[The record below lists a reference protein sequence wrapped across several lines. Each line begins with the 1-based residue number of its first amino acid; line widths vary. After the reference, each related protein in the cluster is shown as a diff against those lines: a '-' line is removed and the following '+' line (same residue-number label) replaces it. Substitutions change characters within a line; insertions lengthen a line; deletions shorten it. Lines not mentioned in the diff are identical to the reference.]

1 MRNVKKQKKRPTCID
16 LFCGCGGFSLGFIN
30 AGFDVLLG
38 LDSDHAALTT
48 YAYNLGADDIRW
60 VGELPNKRFQKDH
73 WHGLNRPLLYGEDPN
88 CGKIKAP
95 NWALKELRKKRN
107 HLPWKRT
114 VKFVVCKDVQDVS
127 GWDLLEMLD
136 IDHVDCVIGS
146 PPCISFSKL
155 SKNFNK
161 PHPADFL
168 PFEFARLIIE
178 LQPTFWT
185 MENVPQF
192 ATKKLASGI
201 KIIDVFNNLVRHPIG
216 VTAADVLGG

>member
-1 MRNVKKQKKRPTCID
+1 MRKKRPTCID

-38 LDSDHAALTT
+38 VDLDHHALTT
-48 YAYNLGADDIRW
+48 YAYNLGSRNLKW
-60 VGELPNKRFQKDH
+60 VGNLPPLRFRKQAWID
-73 WHGLNRPLLYGEDPN
+73 GGTRPPLYGDATGQIAYPKDEP
-88 CGKIKAP
+88 
-95 NWALKELRKKRN
+95 KKT
-107 HLPWKRT
+107 PWRRT
-114 VKFVVCKDVQDVS
+114 VRIVVCKDIYEIS

-136 IDHVDCVIGS
+136 IKSVDCVIGS
-146 PPCISFSKL
+146 PPCVSFSKM
-155 SKNFNK
+155 SKNCNK
-161 PHPADFL
+161 PHPAYFL
-168 PFEFARLIIE
+168 PFEFARLINE

-192 ATKKLASGI
+192 ATKKLPSGI